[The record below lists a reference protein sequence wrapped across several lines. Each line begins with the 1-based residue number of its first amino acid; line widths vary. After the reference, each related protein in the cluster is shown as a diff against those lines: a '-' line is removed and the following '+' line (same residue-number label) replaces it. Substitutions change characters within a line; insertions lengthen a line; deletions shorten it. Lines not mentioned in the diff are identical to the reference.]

1 MSSLTAWRTSK
12 ARDTYGPIV
21 ELVKKQQEV
30 AKKTGLPASYAGTN
44 LAITNKPGQNKSNI
58 IHNNLQFILLSNSE
72 IAEQDMETSQTLAL
86 MPSIPS
92 STFQSSQSASNL
104 SAVGIPGYA
113 AGIK

>member
-58 IHNNLQFILLSNSE
+58 ITNAYGSTYLYYSSE
-72 IAEQDMETSQTLAL
+72 VDFL
-86 MPSIPS
+86 
-92 STFQSSQSASNL
+92 
-104 SAVGIPGYA
+104 YA
-113 AGIK
+113 T